1 MTSRLS
7 LASALLAA
15 VGVAAFS
22 GTQAAHAAAYAFA
35 ENQKTDFLITG
46 VAGGNGTRNAHD
58 DAFYSTGP
66 NSLPNNMGVSFP
78 NPISLPIANS
88 GPGPFPNSGLANDY
102 TAFAGLTAGMVGAR
116 GDADHAGGSPFVSP
130 GAQGIDNLAEAFA
143 TSGANGNAHGSD
155 TTTTSATVAA
165 GAVVHIMFVDDI
177 ALQAFTVSP
186 GESASANITNQMRF
200 QDAAGDFLQWNP
212 NGSGGV
218 TTNIAGLTF
227 TASVT
232 DGSGADCNLN
242 ALLTSSNG
250 VPAQGNPSSILDPGL
265 CTASL
270 TLSGLPA
277 TSYAMSFESSSA
289 ASVFSVVPEP
299 ASLALL
305 GAGLIGFGLLR
316 RRARRYDALDR
327 GGLVCGCRR

>member
-1 MTSRLS
+1 MTKRLS
-7 LASALLAA
+7 GVSTLLAA
-15 VGVAAFS
+15 AGLAAF
-22 GTQAAHAAAYAFA
+22 GGAQTAHATAYAFA
-35 ENQKTDFLITG
+35 ENQKTNFLITG
-46 VAGGNGTRNAHD
+46 VTGSSGNRSAHD

-66 NSLPNNMGVSFP
+66 NAPPNDKSVSFP
-78 NPISLPIANS
+78 NPIILPIANS
-88 GPGPFPNSGLANDY
+88 GPGPFPNTGLVPDY

-130 GAQGIDNLAEAFA
+130 GAQGVDNVAEAFA
-143 TSGANGNAHGSD
+143 TNGANSNAHGSD

-165 GAVVHIMFVDDI
+165 DAVVRITFVDEI
-177 ALQAFTVSP
+177 ALQAFTASP
-186 GESASANITNQMRF
+186 GESASANITNMMRF
-200 QDAAGDFLQWNP
+200 QDTAGDFFQWNP

-218 TTNIAGLTF
+218 TTNIGSLMF

-250 VPAQGNPSSILDPGL
+250 VPPQGNPSSILGPDL
-265 CTASL
+265 CTANL

-277 TSYAMSFESSSA
+277 ASYALSFESSSA

-299 ASLALL
+299 ASLALF
-305 GAGLIGFGLLR
+305 GSSLIGLAFLR
-316 RRARRYDALDR
+316 RRTRPL
-327 GGLVCGCRR
+327 